1 MSEVRRVALLSE
13 LVESG
18 VTTLIAQ
25 KEESVIH
32 KSQEAVLP
40 QVYFSYNHSAT

>member
-25 KEESVIH
+25 KEESVIY

-40 QVYFSYNHSAT
+40 QVYLSYNRSAT